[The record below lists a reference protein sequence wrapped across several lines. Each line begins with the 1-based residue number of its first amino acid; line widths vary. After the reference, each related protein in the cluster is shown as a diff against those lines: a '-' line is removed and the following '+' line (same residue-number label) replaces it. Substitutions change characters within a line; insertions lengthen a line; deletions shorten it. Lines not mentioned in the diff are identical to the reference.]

1 MKGEKIMHI
10 NTFDGDPYA
19 EVQHILEVLERR
31 NPVKGITEDTAIIQ
45 IEQSNLKD
53 VEIVLEEL
61 KERGYTI
68 VSKRRYQN
76 FTVAGIK
83 KCREKTKKDE
93 IKTIARKTGG
103 DEIGD

>member
-1 MKGEKIMHI
+1 MHI

-19 EVQHILEVLERR
+19 EVQHILEVLERG

-45 IEQSNLKD
+45 IEQSNFKD

-68 VSKRRYQN
+68 VSQRRYAN
-76 FTVAGIK
+76 FTAAGIK
-83 KCREKTKKDE
+83 KGREKTKKE
-93 IKTIARKTGG
+93 ELKLTERKNVG